1 MSAVKEED
9 FVKKIVVYED
19 VGFWLFH
26 PQKKPKRLWNVV
38 VSFLLI
44 YTATIMPY
52 KMAYI
57 DSEFGD
63 DWFVI
68 DMTIDVLFFLDV
80 LVNWTTAYH
89 DELEGMLITS
99 RKKILLNYLK
109 SWMIL
114 DIIACFPFGLIENDD
129 QSQ

>member
-1 MSAVKEED
+1 
-9 FVKKIVVYED
+9 
-19 VGFWLFH
+19 
-26 PQKKPKRLWNVV
+26 
-38 VSFLLI
+38 
-44 YTATIMPY
+44 MPY

-63 DWFVI
+63 NWFVI
-68 DMTIDVLFFLDV
+68 DMVIDALFFIDV

-89 DELEGMLITS
+89 DDIEGVLVTS

-114 DIIACFPFGLIENDD
+114 DIIACFPFGLIENDE
-129 QSQ
+129 QS